1 MKVSVIIP
9 FYKVAPFVE
18 RCTRSLMEQTLQE
31 VEFIF
36 VDDKSPDESGDIIQ
50 RVVSEYNRDVKI
62 LRHSENKGLPA
73 ARNTGL
79 EQAVGDY
86 IFHCDSDDFLEL
98 TMLEDMYNLAQE
110 TGADYVYCDYYL
122 DFGSTKRYM
131 ANPAYSD
138 SERMVKEG
146 FLAGMLK
153 YNVWNK
159 LVKRSL
165 YGGSSSG
172 SVDGSIGSGGVR
184 FPSGHSMGED
194 MTMIML
200 GTMSKR
206 VAYLPKALYHYIKTN
221 ASALTST
228 FSQRHLDDTLYNT
241 ERVLAWLKNWQVAD
255 IDKYVEFF
263 KLNVKLPFLF
273 TGKYS
278 QYKLWHKW
286 FPESN
291 KYIGQNKIQPL
302 RTRLVQKFAQLH
314 LYPLVWLYCFAVSKL
329 YYGLLFR
336 GKA

>member
-1 MKVSVIIP
+1 
-9 FYKVAPFVE
+9 
-18 RCTRSLMEQTLQE
+18 
-31 VEFIF
+31 
-36 VDDKSPDESGDIIQ
+36 
-50 RVVSEYNRDVKI
+50 
-62 LRHSENKGLPA
+62 
-73 ARNTGL
+73 
-79 EQAVGDY
+79 
-86 IFHCDSDDFLEL
+86 
-98 TMLEDMYNLAQE
+98 
-110 TGADYVYCDYYL
+110 
-122 DFGSTKRYM
+122 
-131 ANPAYSD
+131 
-138 SERMVKEG
+138 
-146 FLAGMLK
+146 
-153 YNVWNK
+153 
-159 LVKRSL
+159 
-165 YGGSSSG
+165 
-172 SVDGSIGSGGVR
+172 
-184 FPSGHSMGED
+184 MGED

-200 GTMSKR
+200 GTLSER

-255 IDKYVEFF
+255 IEKYVEFF

-286 FPESN
+286 FPDSG